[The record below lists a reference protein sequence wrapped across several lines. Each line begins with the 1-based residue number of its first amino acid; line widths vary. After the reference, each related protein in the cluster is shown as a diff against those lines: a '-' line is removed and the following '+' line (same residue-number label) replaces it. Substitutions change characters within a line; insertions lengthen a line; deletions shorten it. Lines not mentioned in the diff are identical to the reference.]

1 MLMKKICLLF
11 TAMAMLLSG
20 AVASAQTKEVTG
32 VITDASNGEP
42 IPFASVRLK
51 DAMTGASAGSDGKY
65 SINIPSGKTDAVLV
79 FSFVGYVTT
88 EIPVDGKSVVNCNL
102 KVDSETL
109 ENAVVVGYGSAK
121 KIGSLV
127 GSVTTVNSETIKN
140 APSSSALDQLQG
152 QVAGLA
158 VMTTGGIAGEANV
171 SMTLHGVGSLGSS
184 TTPLY
189 IVDGVPVS
197 SRTIMAM
204 NPNDIKSISILK
216 DASATSIYG
225 SRAANGVVYVT
236 TKTGSYDS
244 KSTVTV
250 RSQAGISTL
259 ADKSLYRNMMSGD
272 ELKEFWV
279 RAGIYTPDYIKAAYT
294 DRGYDANTKW
304 YNVFQQ
310 FNNPQFQNDVTVE
323 GGSSKVSYM
332 VGASQFHQRGSTI
345 GNYYDRYTVRTNVQ
359 AHPKEWFKIG
369 ANVSLTYDTNQKNGN
384 WGGASSVSQ
393 YTSGGLSFLLNPLF
407 PSIDPET
414 GELYETK
421 FPSGMTN
428 PHYYMSKLPAVTD
441 RYGLLGSVN
450 VEIEPVRNL
459 KINSRMGLDGHISM
473 GTSTRYPSYIG
484 APNNG
489 ARSRSDA
496 LEYAATITNTIEYS
510 FDIHNDHKISILAG
524 HEGIANYYDYNYGYA
539 AGITDDRLTNLQNGT
554 AATRSVEESHTE
566 SKFLSFFGHVDYTLF
581 DRYIADVTVRN
592 DACSRFGV
600 DNRNATFWSAG
611 ILWKMKKESFLKNV
625 KWLNDL
631 NFKVSYGTQGNASIG
646 DYSSLALI
654 GTTTNYADGI
664 SNIIAQP
671 ANPALTWEKQGL
683 LTVSLSG
690 RLADR
695 VDLGVEF
702 YNRKTTSMLLDVP
715 YNYTTGFSSLTANV
729 GTLQNTGVD
738 ITLGVDILR
747 NRDYWL
753 RFSTTFNYN
762 SEKVTSLF
770 NGLDRWEMV
779 GYGFAYVKGQSV
791 NFYAPIFAGID
802 PADGLPMWYVAGDD
816 PDVTTKK
823 ETTKVYDEA
832 ALTQNTG
839 KKLNPPIYGGFSIG
853 GGWKGLSIQ
862 ADFSYVLGKT
872 LVNNDAYFY
881 ANPVNF
887 AGMNTNKSVA
897 DFWTPENTDAKWPDW
912 SKGVVMDFDTHLYEN
927 ANFLRLKSLQ
937 AAYALPKKA
946 LGKQNVLNGLKITFT
961 GRNLLTATKYTGI
974 DPEVDSNLTYGR
986 AGNTKQYLFGL
997 EFTF

>member
-127 GSVTTVNSETIKN
+127 GSVTTVNSETMKN

-384 WGGASSVSQ
+384 WGGAGSVSQ

-473 GTSTRYPSYIG
+473 GTATRYPSYIG

-524 HEGIANYYDYNYGYA
+524 HEGIANYYDYNTA
-539 AGITDDRLTNLQNGT
+539 SVAGITDDRLTNLQNGT

-592 DACSRFGV
+592 DACSRFGI

-611 ILWKMKKESFLKNV
+611 ALWKLKKENFLKNA

-631 NFKVSYGTQGNASIG
+631 NLKVSYGTQGNAAIG

-654 GTTTNYADGI
+654 GATTSYADAS
-664 SNIIAQP
+664 SNIVAQP

-779 GYGFAYVKGQSV
+779 GYGFAYVVGQSV

-961 GRNLLTATKYTGI
+961 GRNLLTVTKYTGI